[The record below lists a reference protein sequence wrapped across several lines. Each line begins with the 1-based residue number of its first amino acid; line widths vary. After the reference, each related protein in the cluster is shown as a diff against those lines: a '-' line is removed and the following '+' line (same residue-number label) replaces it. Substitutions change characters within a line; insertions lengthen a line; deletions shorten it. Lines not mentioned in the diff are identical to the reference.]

1 MSEATRDPVTGRET
15 TGHEWNGIE
24 ELDTP
29 IPRVVLFFLALTT
42 LFAIGYWLLM
52 PAWPLGWTYT
62 KGLLGNDQREI
73 VARQVQDAAAE
84 RASWTSRIAKASFAE
99 VAADPS
105 LMRHV
110 RDTGRTLFADNCA
123 VCHGT
128 EGKGG
133 PGFPN
138 LAAGSWLWGGTPE
151 AIAETIRVGINSTA
165 KDTRTAQMMA
175 FGRDGVLQ
183 REQVVAVVSYVRSL
197 SGQKLAEAEQARVPA
212 GKEVFAANCAACH
225 GPEGKGMHDL
235 GAPDLTDAHWIY
247 GGDEQSVLNSIHG
260 GRQGHMP
267 SWEGRLSPTDIKL
280 LALYVGTLSGD
291 RK

>member
-1 MSEATRDPVTGRET
+1 MAEATRDPVTGRET

-29 IPRVVLFFLALTT
+29 IPRVVLFFLAATT
-42 LFAIGYWLLM
+42 LFSIGYWLLM

-62 KGLLGNDQREI
+62 KGLLGIDQREI
-73 VARQVQDAAAE
+73 VTRQVRDAAAE
-84 RASWTSRIAKASFAE
+84 RASWTARIGSASFAE
-99 VAADPS
+99 IAADPA

-123 VCHGT
+123 VCHGS

-151 AIAETIRVGINSTA
+151 AIAETIRAGINGTA
-165 KDTRTAQMMA
+165 KDTRSSQMMA

-183 REQVVAVVSYVRSL
+183 REQVLAVVSYVRSL
-197 SGQKLAEAEQARVPA
+197 SGQKLTAAEQARLPA
-212 GKEVFAANCAACH
+212 GREVFEANCVACH
-225 GPEGKGMHDL
+225 GPEGKGQQDL
-235 GAPDLTDAHWIY
+235 GAPNLTDASWIY
-247 GGDEQSVLNSIHG
+247 GSDEQSIFNSVHG

-267 SWEGRLSPTDIKL
+267 SWEGRLTPTDIKL
-280 LALYVGTLSGD
+280 LALYVGTLSGE
-291 RK
+291 KK

>member
-1 MSEATRDPVTGRET
+1 MAQEARDTVTGRVT

-29 IPRVVLFFLALTT
+29 IPRVVLFFLVTAT
-42 LFAIGYWLLM
+42 LFAMGYWLLM
-52 PAWPLGWTYT
+52 PAWPLGVTYT

-73 VARQVQDAAAE
+73 VTRQVKEAAAA
-84 RASWTSRIAKASFAE
+84 RATWTARIAEAPFATI
-99 VAADPS
+99 AADPA

-110 RDTGRTLFADNCA
+110 RETGRTLFADNCG

-128 EGKGG
+128 EGRGG
-133 PGFPN
+133 PGYPN
-138 LAAGSWLWGGTPE
+138 LAAGAWLWGGSPE

-183 REQVVAVVSYVRSL
+183 REQVLAVVAYVRSL
-197 SGQKLAEAEQARVPA
+197 SGQSLGEPEQARVPA
-212 GKEVFAANCAACH
+212 GREVFAANCVACH
-225 GPEGKGMHDL
+225 GPEGKGLHDL
-235 GAPDLTDAHWIY
+235 GAPDLTDGHWIY
-247 GGDEQSVLNSIHG
+247 GGDPQSIFNSVQN

-280 LALYVGTLSGD
+280 LALYVGTLSGEA
-291 RK
+291 K

>member
-1 MSEATRDPVTGRET
+1 MADATRDPVTGRLT

-29 IPRVVLFFLALTT
+29 IPRVVLFFLAAGT

-62 KGLLGNDQREI
+62 KGLLGIDQRAV
-73 VARQVQDAAAE
+73 VAQQVRDAAAE
-84 RASWTSRIAKASFAE
+84 RASWTARIGKASFAE
-99 VAADPS
+99 IAADPA
-105 LMRHV
+105 LMHHV
-110 RDTGRTLFADNCA
+110 RDTGRTLFTDNCA

-151 AIAETIRVGINSTA
+151 AIAETIRVGINGTA

-183 REQVVAVVSYVRSL
+183 REQVLAVVSYVRSL
-197 SGQKLAEAEQARVPA
+197 SGQKLTQAEQARLPA
-212 GKEVFAANCAACH
+212 GKEVFAANCVACH
-225 GPEGKGMHDL
+225 GADGKGQYDL
-235 GAPDLTDAHWIY
+235 GAPDLTDANWIY
-247 GGDEQSVLNSIHG
+247 GGDEQSILNSVHN
-260 GRQGHMP
+260 GRQGQMP